1 MDSDQKIFRIF
12 EEMEREELR
21 RAEVGE
27 PGVCRDWDGSFGEE
41 LDFGSTKRTQSP
53 WDEEE

>member
-27 PGVCRDWDGSFGEE
+27 PGVCRDWDGSFSEE

>member
-27 PGVCRDWDGSFGEE
+27 SGLGRDWDGSFGEE
-41 LDFGSTKRTQSP
+41 LDFGSPKRTRSP
-53 WDEEE
+53 WDDEE